1 LLRHT
6 GGTPRHVKP
15 AGDDVAAGTVRG
27 HAEAAAHVNK
37 EHQMTSMNWKPAMTA
52 ALIPI
57 LLAAAPPAQAQQP
70 GAVAQPAPAFSRWSF
85 DVGVGWDNG
94 VAGHI
99 NSSGIGEIN
108 NQAVVI
114 TSNTYEDVYGTGLHL
129 RFGGGYSVN
138 EATEV
143 TGMFT
148 FQSLDAD
155 QVTPMGDIGVSNL
168 YGRYSDYQTFGLD
181 VGLRRYHDFTPTFSL
196 YGEGTLGLGFV
207 DKTDVTLVAP
217 GANLSGDANDFY
229 DQTAAWTTGAN
240 VGVLFRTGGK
250 VGFYGQLGLRYM
262 SGMAEIDDLEGT
274 GLDTINDKSSRWT
287 VPLIG
292 GIRLRF

>member
-1 LLRHT
+1 MR
-6 GGTPRHVKP
+6 P
-15 AGDDVAAGTVRG
+15 
-27 HAEAAAHVNK
+27 
-37 EHQMTSMNWKPAMTA
+37 MNWKPAVTA
-52 ALIPI
+52 ALITI
-57 LLAAAPPAQAQQP
+57 VLAAATPAHAQSTV
-70 GAVAQPAPAFSRWSF
+70 GDARWTF

-94 VAGHI
+94 LAGHI

-108 NQAVVI
+108 GQAVVV
-114 TSNTYEDVYGTGLHL
+114 TSNTYDVVYGTGLNL
-129 RFGGGYSVN
+129 RFGGGYFFNDV
-138 EATEV
+138 TEV

-181 VGLRRYHDFTPTFSL
+181 VGLRRYSTFSTTFRL

-217 GANLSGDANDFY
+217 GANLIGDANDFY
-229 DQTAAWTTGAN
+229 DQTAAWTAGGN
-240 VGVLFRTGGK
+240 FGVLVQTGGRM
-250 VGFYGQLGLRYM
+250 GFYGQLGLRFM
-262 SGMAEIDDLEGT
+262 SGMAEIDDLVGT
-274 GLDTINDKSSRWT
+274 GLETINDKSSRWT
-287 VPLIG
+287 MPIVG

>member
-1 LLRHT
+1 MKERDM
-6 GGTPRHVKP
+6 TPMKCKP
-15 AGDDVAAGTVRG
+15 AVALAV
-27 HAEAAAHVNK
+27 V
-37 EHQMTSMNWKPAMTA
+37 AM
-52 ALIPI
+52 
-57 LLAAAPPAQAQQP
+57 LLAAAPRASAQAP
-70 GAVAQPAPAFSRWSF
+70 TFDSKWSF
-85 DVGVGWDNG
+85 EAAVGWDNG
-94 VAGHI
+94 IAGHI

-114 TSNTYEDVYGTGLHL
+114 TKNTYEEVYGTGLHL
-129 RFGGGYSVN
+129 RFGGGYLLN

-181 VGLRRYHDFTPTFSL
+181 MGLRRYKNLTTTFRL

-217 GANLSGDANDFY
+217 GANLTTEANDFY
-229 DQTAAWTTGAN
+229 DQSAAWTTGVN
-240 VGVLFRTGGK
+240 VGLLVQTGGRA
-250 VGFYGQLGLRYM
+250 GFFGQLGLRYM
-262 SGMAEIDDLEGT
+262 SGMAEVDDLVGT

-287 VPLIG
+287 LPFVG
-292 GIRLRF
+292 GVRLRF